1 MLRFH
6 GKVGLSIYFT
16 VVLNLGIR
24 VMVGDLGWME
34 GFTVVN
40 NDFFLSSVVRPEV
53 GFSHLSL
60 CVKDT
65 YFEMFPNAF
74 VHLCKLQAHFYISN
88 PVFSL

>member
-1 MLRFH
+1 MLRFR

-40 NDFFLSSVVRPEV
+40 NDFF
-53 GFSHLSL
+53 
-60 CVKDT
+60 
-65 YFEMFPNAF
+65 Y
-74 VHLCKLQAHFYISN
+74 
-88 PVFSL
+88 PV